1 MLLEE
6 GTAVMEKDKID
17 ISVVIPVYNE
27 EKIISSSIDEL
38 HRMLLGFGKSFEIII
53 SENGSTDR
61 TRELLT
67 EIAGRYKEVKYL
79 TSDTPDYGAALKK
92 GILQARGDIVICDEI
107 DLGIYDFYKN
117 SIEILTSG
125 DAELVIGSKLI
136 SGAKD
141 ERPLLRHIATI
152 IINFLLR
159 LLLGFKGSDT
169 HGLKSFRRER
179 LLPIVNKCIVTKDL
193 FASEFVIRAERE
205 NIKIKEIPLD
215 VKEKRKPS
223 INLFKRVPNVLR
235 NLAKL
240 FYALRI
246 KG

>member
-1 MLLEE
+1 
-6 GTAVMEKDKID
+6 MENAKID

-27 EKIISSSIDEL
+27 EKILSDSIDEL
-38 HRMLLGFGKSFEIII
+38 YRMMKGFGKDFEIII
-53 SENGSTDR
+53 SENGSKDS
-61 TRELLT
+61 TRDILARISEK
-67 EIAGRYKEVKYL
+67 YNEVRFL

-92 GILQARGDIVICDEI
+92 GILAAQGEIVICDEI
-107 DLGIYDFYKN
+107 DLGIYDFYKS
-117 SIEILTSG
+117 SIDLIASG
-125 DAELVIGSKLI
+125 EADLVIGSKLLN
-136 SGAKD
+136 GAKD

-159 LLLGFKGSDT
+159 ILLGFKGSDT

-179 LLPIVNKCIVTKDL
+179 LIPIAERCLVTKDL

-205 NIKIKEIPLD
+205 NIRIKEIPLD

-223 INLFKRVPNVLR
+223 INLFRRVPNVIK
-235 NLAKL
+235 NLIKL

-246 KG
+246 RG

>member
-1 MLLEE
+1 
-6 GTAVMEKDKID
+6 MEKEKIE

-27 EKIISSSIDEL
+27 EKIICESIDEL
-38 HRMLLGFGKSFEIII
+38 YKMLKGFGKSFEIII
-53 SENGSTDR
+53 SENGSKDR
-61 TRELLT
+61 TKELLSQISSKYP
-67 EIAGRYKEVKYL
+67 ELKYL

-92 GILQARGDIVICDEI
+92 GILSAQGEIVICDEI

-117 SIEILTSG
+117 SIELISG
-125 DAELVIGSKLI
+125 GEAELVIGSKLL

-159 LLLGFKGSDT
+159 ILLGFKGSDT
-169 HGLKSFRRER
+169 HGLKSFKRER
-179 LLPIVNKCIVTKDL
+179 LLPIANKCLVTKDL

-223 INLFKRVPNVLR
+223 INLFKRVPNVIK
-235 NLAKL
+235 NLIKL

-246 KG
+246 RG

>member
-1 MLLEE
+1 MDKE
-6 GTAVMEKDKID
+6 KID

-27 EKIISSSIDEL
+27 EKIISDSLEEL
-38 HRMLLGFGKSFEIII
+38 HKMLSGFGRSFEIII

-61 TRELLT
+61 TKELLSELAT
-67 EIAGRYKEVKYL
+67 KFDNVKYL

-92 GILQARGDIVICDEI
+92 GILAARGDIIICDEI
-107 DLGIYDFYKN
+107 DLCIYDFYKS
-117 SIEILTSG
+117 SIDLLTKG
-125 DAELVIGSKLI
+125 DAELVIGSKLL

-159 LLLGFKGSDT
+159 ILLGFKGSDT
-169 HGLKSFRRER
+169 HGLKSFKRER
-179 LLPIVNKCIVTKDL
+179 LLPIVNKCLVTKDL
-193 FASEFVIRAERE
+193 FASEFVIRAERDDVR
-205 NIKIKEIPLD
+205 IREIPLD

-223 INLFKRVPNVLR
+223 INLFKRVPNVLK
-235 NLAKL
+235 NLVKL

-246 KG
+246 RG

>member
-1 MLLEE
+1 MDEE
-6 GTAVMEKDKID
+6 KID

-27 EKIISSSIDEL
+27 EKIISDSLEEL
-38 HRMLLGFGKSFEIII
+38 HKMLSGFGRSFEIII

-61 TRELLT
+61 TKELLSELAT
-67 EIAGRYKEVKYL
+67 KFDNVKYL

-92 GILQARGDIVICDEI
+92 GILAARGDIIICDEI
-107 DLGIYDFYKN
+107 DLCIYDFYKS
-117 SIEILTSG
+117 SIDLLTKG
-125 DAELVIGSKLI
+125 DAELVIGSKLL

-159 LLLGFKGSDT
+159 ILLGFKGSDT
-169 HGLKSFRRER
+169 HGLKSFKRER
-179 LLPIVNKCIVTKDL
+179 LLPIVNKCLVTKDL
-193 FASEFVIRAERE
+193 FASEFVIRAERDDVR
-205 NIKIKEIPLD
+205 IREIPLD

-223 INLFKRVPNVLR
+223 INLFKRVPNVLK
-235 NLAKL
+235 NLVKL

-246 KG
+246 RG

>member
-1 MLLEE
+1 
-6 GTAVMEKDKID
+6 MEKEKID

-27 EKIISSSIDEL
+27 EKILKESITEL
-38 HRMLLGFGKSFEIII
+38 YRMLCNFNKSFEIIV

-61 TRELLT
+61 TREILKDLSLSFS
-67 EIAGRYKEVKYL
+67 EVKYL
-79 TSDTPDYGAALKK
+79 TSDTPDYGAALKA
-92 GILQARGDIVICDEI
+92 GILASHGELVICDEI

-117 SIEILTSG
+117 AINLLSNGE
-125 DAELVIGSKLI
+125 AELVIGSKLL
-136 SGAKD
+136 SGANDK
-141 ERPLLRHIATI
+141 RPFLRHIATI

-159 LLLGFKGSDT
+159 ILLGFKGSDT

-179 LLPIVNKCIVTKDL
+179 LLPIVNRCLVTKDL

-215 VKEKRKPS
+215 VEEKRKPS
-223 INLFKRVPNVLR
+223 INLFKRVPNVLK
-235 NLAKL
+235 NLIKL
-240 FYALRI
+240 FYVLRI

>member
-1 MLLEE
+1 
-6 GTAVMEKDKID
+6 MENRKID

-27 EKIISSSIDEL
+27 EKIICESVDEL
-38 HRMLLGFGKSFEIII
+38 HKMMTGFGKNFEIII
-53 SENGSTDR
+53 SENGSKDR
-61 TRELLT
+61 TRELLSG
-67 EIAGRYKEVKYL
+67 ICAKYSEVKYL

-92 GILQARGDIVICDEI
+92 GILAAQGEIVICDEI
-107 DLGIYDFYKN
+107 DLGIYDFYRN
-117 SIEILTSG
+117 SIDIISG
-125 DAELVIGSKLI
+125 GEADLVIGSKLL

-141 ERPLLRHIATI
+141 ERPFFRHLATI

-159 LLLGFKGSDT
+159 ILLGFKGSDT

-179 LLPIVNKCIVTKDL
+179 LLPIASKCLVTKDL

-215 VKEKRKPS
+215 VKEKRTPS
-223 INLFKRVPNVLR
+223 INLFRRVPNVIK
-235 NLAKL
+235 NLIKL

-246 KG
+246 RG